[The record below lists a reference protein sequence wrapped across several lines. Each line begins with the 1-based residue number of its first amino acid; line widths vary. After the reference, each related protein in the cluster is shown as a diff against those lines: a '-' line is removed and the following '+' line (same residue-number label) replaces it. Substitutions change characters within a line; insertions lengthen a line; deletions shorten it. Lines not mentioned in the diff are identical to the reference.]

1 MTMNIAKDHVRYYS
15 LARQALVDA
24 LLLGGVRD
32 GDRVLVPGFIC
43 KDVVAS
49 IHTVRA
55 TPVFYQVDELLA
67 PINLRA
73 DESIKAIIAVNYF
86 GFPQNL
92 DAFKRESLRFG
103 ALLIEDNAHGFL
115 SSDTSNSPLG
125 TRGDLGIISI
135 RKSLRI
141 PDGAQ
146 LLVNDQLLLNN
157 IPQQIPYVRS
167 PLGFRFTAQKLALKV
182 QRITR
187 LPLLEWAR
195 YVVRKIRLISTGSA
209 LPISPPSAEFES
221 ITPTGPRDSSMS
233 SIQSLDIAHEINRRK
248 HLYHTVSSLVSECDI
263 QPVFESL
270 PINCVPYGYP
280 FYADSAAAAD
290 VYNLVKKLG
299 IEVINWPDL
308 PASVI
313 QTAPIHYRQLWLVNF
328 L

>member
-32 GDRVLVPGFIC
+32 GDRVLVPELIC

-67 PINLRA
+67 PINLDA

-92 DAFKRESLRFG
+92 DTFKRESQRFG
-103 ALLIEDNAHGFL
+103 AVLIEDNAHGFL
-115 SSDTSNSPLG
+115 SSDTTNSPLG

-146 LLVNDQLLLNN
+146 LLVNDELMLSN

-167 PLGFRFTAQKLALKV
+167 PLGFRFTAQRWALKV
-182 QRITR
+182 QQITR

-209 LPISPPSAEFES
+209 LPVSPSSAEFEI

-233 SIQSLDIAHEINRRK
+233 SIQNLDIAHEINRRK
-248 HLYHTVSSLVSECDI
+248 QLYQTVASLVSKCDV

-270 PINCVPYGYP
+270 PANCVPYGYP
-280 FYADSAAAAD
+280 FYGDSTAAAD

-308 PASVI
+308 PAAVI

>member
-32 GDRVLVPGFIC
+32 GDRVLVPELIC

-67 PINLRA
+67 PINLHA

-92 DAFKRESLRFG
+92 DAFKRESQRFG
-103 ALLIEDNAHGFL
+103 AVLIEDNAHGFL
-115 SSDTSNSPLG
+115 SSDTTNSPLG

-146 LLVNDQLLLNN
+146 LLVNDELMLNN

-167 PLGFRFTAQKLALKV
+167 PLGFRFTAQRWALKV
-182 QRITR
+182 QQITR

-195 YVVRKIRLISTGSA
+195 YVVRKIRRISTGSA
-209 LPISPPSAEFES
+209 LPISPPSAEFEI
-221 ITPTGPRDSSMS
+221 ITPSGPRDSSMS

-248 HLYHTVSSLVSECDI
+248 QLYQAVTALVLECDV
-263 QPVFESL
+263 QPVFKSL
-270 PINCVPYGYP
+270 PANCVPYGYP
-280 FYADSAAAAD
+280 FYGDSDAAAK
-290 VYNLVKKLG
+290 VHHLVKKLG

-308 PASVI
+308 PAAVI
-313 QTAPIHYRQLWLVNF
+313 PTAPIHYRQLWLVNF

>member
-1 MTMNIAKDHVRYYS
+1 MNTAKGHVRYYS
-15 LARQALVDA
+15 LARQALVEA
-24 LLLGGVRD
+24 LLLGGVSD
-32 GDRVLVPGFIC
+32 GDKVLVPELIC

-67 PINLRA
+67 PINLDA

-92 DAFKRESLRFG
+92 DTFKRESQRFG
-103 ALLIEDNAHGFL
+103 AVLIEDNAHGFL

-125 TRGDLGIISI
+125 TRCDLGIISI

-146 LLVNDQLLLNN
+146 LLVNNQQLLIN
-157 IPQQIPYVRS
+157 IPQQIAFVRS
-167 PLGFRFTAQKLALKV
+167 PLGLRFTAQRLALKV

-187 LPLLEWAR
+187 LPILGWAR
-195 YVVRKIRLISTGSA
+195 YVVRKIRLFSTGSA
-209 LPISPPSAEFES
+209 LPISPPSAEFAI

-248 HLYHTVSSLVSECDI
+248 HLYQTVASLVSKCDV
-263 QPVFESL
+263 QPVFGSL
-270 PINCVPYGYP
+270 PANCVPYGYP
-280 FYADSAAAAD
+280 FYGDSAAAAD

-308 PASVI
+308 PAAVI

>member
-24 LLLGGVRD
+24 LLLGGVKD
-32 GDRVLVPGFIC
+32 GDRVLVPEFIC

-67 PINLRA
+67 PINLHA
-73 DESIKAIIAVNYF
+73 DESIRAIIAVNYF

-92 DAFKRESLRFG
+92 DVFRRESQRFG
-103 ALLIEDNAHGFL
+103 AVLIEDNAHGFL

-146 LLVNDQLLLNN
+146 LLVNNQQLLIN
-157 IPQQIPYVRS
+157 IPQQIAYVHS
-167 PLGFRFTAQKLALKV
+167 PFGLRFTAQRLALKV
-182 QRITR
+182 QRTTR

-209 LPISPPSAEFES
+209 LPISPPSAEFEIPIIIFYS
-221 ITPTGPRDSSMS
+221 PESTIK
-233 SIQSLDIAHEINRRK
+233 AIN
-248 HLYHTVSSLVSECDI
+248 
-263 QPVFESL
+263 
-270 PINCVPYGYP
+270 N
-280 FYADSAAAAD
+280 
-290 VYNLVKKLG
+290 
-299 IEVINWPDL
+299 
-308 PASVI
+308 
-313 QTAPIHYRQLWLVNF
+313 TAK
-328 L
+328 

>member
-1 MTMNIAKDHVRYYS
+1 MNIAKDHIRYYS
-15 LARQALVDA
+15 LARQALVEA
-24 LLLGGVRD
+24 LLLGGVSD
-32 GDRVLVPGFIC
+32 GDRVLVPELIC

-49 IHTVRA
+49 IHTVKA
-55 TPVFYQVDELLA
+55 TPIFYQVDELLA
-67 PINLRA
+67 PINLHA

-92 DAFKRESLRFG
+92 EAFKRESQRFG
-103 ALLIEDNAHGFL
+103 AVLIEDNAHGFL

-146 LLVNDQLLLNN
+146 LLVNDRLLLIN

-167 PLGFRFTAQKLALKV
+167 PLGFRFTAQRLALKV

-209 LPISPPSAEFES
+209 LPISLPSAEFES
-221 ITPTGPRDSSMS
+221 ITPAGPRDSSMS

-248 HLYHTVSSLVSECDI
+248 HLYHTVASLVSKCNV
-263 QPVFESL
+263 QPVFKSL
-270 PINCVPYGYP
+270 PANCVPYGYP
-280 FYADSAAAAD
+280 FYGDSAAAAD

-308 PASVI
+308 PASVV

>member
-1 MTMNIAKDHVRYYS
+1 MTMNIAKDRVRYYS

-24 LLLGGVRD
+24 LLLGGVKD

-67 PINLRA
+67 PINLHA
-73 DESIKAIIAVNYF
+73 DESIRAIIAVNYF

-92 DAFKRESLRFG
+92 DAFKRESQRFG
-103 ALLIEDNAHGFL
+103 AVLIEDNAHGFL
-115 SSDTSNSPLG
+115 SSDTTNSPLG

-146 LLVNDQLLLNN
+146 LLVNDPLLLNN

-167 PLGFRFTAQKLALKV
+167 PLGFRFTAQRWALKV
-182 QRITR
+182 QQITR

-195 YVVRKIRLISTGSA
+195 YVVRKIRRITTGSA
-209 LPISPPSAEFES
+209 LPVSPSSAEFEI
-221 ITPTGPRDSSMS
+221 ITPSGPRDSSMS

-248 HLYHTVSSLVSECDI
+248 QLYQAVTALVLECDI

-270 PINCVPYGYP
+270 PANCVPYGYP
-280 FYADSAAAAD
+280 FYGDSDAAAK
-290 VYNLVKKLG
+290 VHYLVKKLG
-299 IEVINWPDL
+299 IQVISWPDL
-308 PASVI
+308 PAAVI
-313 QTAPIHYRQLWLVNF
+313 PTAPIHYRQLWLVNF

>member
-1 MTMNIAKDHVRYYS
+1 MNIAKDHIRYYS
-15 LARQALVDA
+15 LARQALVEA
-24 LLLGGVRD
+24 LLLGGVSD
-32 GDRVLVPGFIC
+32 GDRVLVPELIC

-49 IHTVRA
+49 IHTVKA
-55 TPVFYQVDELLA
+55 TPIFYQVDELLA
-67 PINLRA
+67 PINLHA

-92 DAFKRESLRFG
+92 EAFKREGQRFG
-103 ALLIEDNAHGFL
+103 AVLIEDNAHGFL

-125 TRGDLGIISI
+125 SRGDLGIISI

-146 LLVNDQLLLNN
+146 LLVNDKQLLIN

-167 PLGFRFTAQKLALKV
+167 PLGLRFTAQRLALNV

-209 LPISPPSAEFES
+209 LPISLPSAEFES
-221 ITPTGPRDSSMS
+221 ITPAGPRDSSMS

-248 HLYHTVSSLVSECDI
+248 HLYHKVVSLVSKCDV

-270 PINCVPYGYP
+270 PANCVPYGYP

-308 PASVI
+308 PAAVI

>member
-1 MTMNIAKDHVRYYS
+1 MNIAKDNVRYYS

-24 LLLGGVRD
+24 LLLGGVGE
-32 GDRVLVPGFIC
+32 GDQVLVPELIC

-49 IHTVRA
+49 IHTVKA
-55 TPVFYQVDELLA
+55 IPVFYQVDKQLA
-67 PINLRA
+67 PINLHA

-86 GFPQNL
+86 GFAQNMG
-92 DAFKRESLRFG
+92 DFNRESQRFG
-103 ALLIEDNAHGFL
+103 AVLIEDNAHGFL

-146 LLVNDQLLLNN
+146 LLVNNQLLLKN

-167 PLGFRFTAQKLALKV
+167 PLGLRFTAQRLALEV
-182 QRITR
+182 QRTTR

-195 YVVRKIRLISTGSA
+195 YVMRRIRLISTGSA

-233 SIQSLDIAHEINRRK
+233 SLQSLDIAHEINRRK
-248 HLYHTVSSLVSECDI
+248 TLYKTVASLSLNCDI

-270 PINCVPYGYP
+270 PANCVPYGFP
-280 FYADSAAAAD
+280 FYADSVAAAS
-290 VYNLVKKLG
+290 VSKSVKKLG

-308 PASVI
+308 PASVAKN
-313 QTAPIHYRQLWLVNF
+313 APIHYRQLWLVNF

>member
-1 MTMNIAKDHVRYYS
+1 MNIAKDHIRYYS
-15 LARQALVDA
+15 LARQALVEA
-24 LLLGGVRD
+24 LLLGGVSD
-32 GDRVLVPGFIC
+32 GDRVLVPELIC

-49 IHTVRA
+49 IHTVKA
-55 TPVFYQVDELLA
+55 TPIFYQVDELLA
-67 PINLRA
+67 PINLHA

-92 DAFKRESLRFG
+92 EAFKRESQRFC
-103 ALLIEDNAHGFL
+103 AVLIEDNAHGFL

-125 TRGDLGIISI
+125 SRGDLGIISI

-146 LLVNDQLLLNN
+146 LLVNDKQLLIN

-167 PLGFRFTAQKLALKV
+167 PLGLRFTAQRLALNV

-209 LPISPPSAEFES
+209 LPISLPSAEFES
-221 ITPTGPRDSSMS
+221 ITPAGPRDSSMS

-248 HLYHTVSSLVSECDI
+248 HLYHTVATLASECKV

-270 PINCVPYGYP
+270 PTNCVPYGFP
-280 FYADSAAAAD
+280 FYGDSAAAAD
-290 VYNLVKKLG
+290 VYNSVKKLG

-308 PASVI
+308 PAAVV

>member
-1 MTMNIAKDHVRYYS
+1 MNIAKDHVRYYS

-24 LLLGGVRD
+24 LLLGGVGD
-32 GDRVLVPGFIC
+32 GDRVLVPEFIC

-49 IHTVRA
+49 IHTVGA

-67 PINLRA
+67 PINLHA

-92 DAFKRESLRFG
+92 DVFKLESQRFG
-103 ALLIEDNAHGFL
+103 AVLIEDNAHGFL

-146 LLVNDQLLLNN
+146 LLVNDPLLLNN
-157 IPQQIPYVRS
+157 IPQQIPCVRS
-167 PLGFRFTAQKLALKV
+167 PLGFRFTAQRWALKV
-182 QRITR
+182 QQITR
-187 LPLLEWAR
+187 LPILEWAR
-195 YVVRKIRLISTGSA
+195 YVVRKIRRISTGSA
-209 LPISPPSAEFES
+209 LPVSPSSAEFES

-248 HLYHTVSSLVSECDI
+248 QLYQAVAALVLECGV
-263 QPVFESL
+263 QPVFKSL
-270 PINCVPYGYP
+270 PANCVPYGYP
-280 FYADSAAAAD
+280 FYGDSDAAAK
-290 VYNLVKKLG
+290 VHHLVKKWG
-299 IEVINWPDL
+299 IQVISWPDL
-308 PASVI
+308 PAAVI
-313 QTAPIHYRQLWLVNF
+313 PTAPIHYRQLWLVNF

>member
-1 MTMNIAKDHVRYYS
+1 MNIAKDNVRYYS

-24 LLLGGVRD
+24 LLLGGVSD
-32 GDRVLVPGFIC
+32 GDRVLIPELIC

-49 IHTVRA
+49 IHTVKA
-55 TPVFYQVDELLA
+55 IPVFYQVDKQLA
-67 PINLRA
+67 PINLHA

-86 GFPQNL
+86 GFAQNMG
-92 DAFKRESLRFG
+92 DFNRESQRFG
-103 ALLIEDNAHGFL
+103 AVLIEDNAHGFL

-146 LLVNDQLLLNN
+146 LLVNNQLLLKN

-167 PLGFRFTAQKLALKV
+167 PLGLRFTAQRLALEV
-182 QRITR
+182 QRTTR

-195 YVVRKIRLISTGSA
+195 YVVRRIRLISTGSA

-233 SIQSLDIAHEINRRK
+233 SLQSLDIAHEINRRK
-248 HLYHTVSSLVSECDI
+248 TLYKTVASLSLNCDI

-270 PINCVPYGYP
+270 PANCVPYGFP
-280 FYADSAAAAD
+280 FYADSVAAAS
-290 VYNLVKKLG
+290 VSKSVKKLG

-308 PASVI
+308 PASVAKN
-313 QTAPIHYRQLWLVNF
+313 APIHYRQLWLVNF

>member
-1 MTMNIAKDHVRYYS
+1 MTMNIAKDRVRYYS

-24 LLLGGVRD
+24 LLLGGVKD

-49 IHTVRA
+49 LHTVGA

-67 PINLRA
+67 PIDLQA

-92 DAFKRESLRFG
+92 DAFKRESQRFG
-103 ALLIEDNAHGFL
+103 AVLIEDNAHGFL

-125 TRGDLGIISI
+125 TRCDLGIISI

-146 LLVNDQLLLNN
+146 LLVNNELLLNN
-157 IPQQIPYVRS
+157 IPLQIPYVRS
-167 PLGFRFTAQKLALKV
+167 PLGLRFTAQRLALEV
-182 QRITR
+182 QRTTR

-233 SIQSLDIAHEINRRK
+233 SLQSLDIAQEINRRK
-248 HLYHTVSSLVSECDI
+248 TLYKTVASLSLNCDI

-270 PINCVPYGYP
+270 PANCVPYGFP
-280 FYADSAAAAD
+280 FYADSVAATS
-290 VYNLVKKLG
+290 VSKSVKKLG

-308 PASVI
+308 PASVAKN
-313 QTAPIHYRQLWLVNF
+313 APIHYRQLWLVNF

>member
-1 MTMNIAKDHVRYYS
+1 MNIAKDNVRYYS

-24 LLLGGVRD
+24 LLLGGVSD
-32 GDRVLVPGFIC
+32 GDRVLIPELIC

-49 IHTVRA
+49 IHTVKA
-55 TPVFYQVDELLA
+55 IPVFYQVDKQLA
-67 PINLRA
+67 PINLHA

-86 GFPQNL
+86 GFAQNMG
-92 DAFKRESLRFG
+92 DFNRESQRFG
-103 ALLIEDNAHGFL
+103 AVLIEDNAHGFL

-146 LLVNDQLLLNN
+146 LLVNNQLLLKN

-167 PLGFRFTAQKLALKV
+167 PLGLRFTAQRLALEV
-182 QRITR
+182 QRTTR

-195 YVVRKIRLISTGSA
+195 YVMRRIRLISTGSA

-233 SIQSLDIAHEINRRK
+233 SLQSLDIAHEINRRK
-248 HLYHTVSSLVSECDI
+248 TLYQTVASLSLNCDI

-270 PINCVPYGYP
+270 PANCVPYGFP
-280 FYADSAAAAD
+280 FYADSVAAAS
-290 VYNLVKKLG
+290 VSKSVKKLG

-308 PASVI
+308 PASVAKN
-313 QTAPIHYRQLWLVNF
+313 APIHYRQLWLVNF

>member
-1 MTMNIAKDHVRYYS
+1 MNIAKDNVRYYS

-24 LLLGGVRD
+24 LLLGGVGE
-32 GDRVLVPGFIC
+32 GDQVLVPELIC

-49 IHTVRA
+49 IHTVKA
-55 TPVFYQVDELLA
+55 IPVFYQVDKQLA
-67 PINLRA
+67 PINLHA

-86 GFPQNL
+86 GFAQNMG
-92 DAFKRESLRFG
+92 DFNRESQRFG
-103 ALLIEDNAHGFL
+103 AVLIEDNAHGFL

-146 LLVNDQLLLNN
+146 LLVNNQLLLKN

-167 PLGFRFTAQKLALKV
+167 PLGLRFTAQRLALEV
-182 QRITR
+182 QRTTR

-195 YVVRKIRLISTGSA
+195 YVVRRIRLISTGSA

-233 SIQSLDIAHEINRRK
+233 SLQSLDIAHEINRRK
-248 HLYHTVSSLVSECDI
+248 TLYQTVASLSLNCDI

-270 PINCVPYGYP
+270 PANCVPYGFP
-280 FYADSAAAAD
+280 FYADSVAAAS
-290 VYNLVKKLG
+290 VSKSVKKLG

-308 PASVI
+308 PASVAKN
-313 QTAPIHYRQLWLVNF
+313 APIHYRQLWLVNF

>member
-1 MTMNIAKDHVRYYS
+1 MNIAKDNVRYYS

-24 LLLGGVRD
+24 LLLGGVSD
-32 GDRVLVPGFIC
+32 GDRVLIPELIC

-49 IHTVRA
+49 IHTVKA
-55 TPVFYQVDELLA
+55 IPVFYQVDKQLA
-67 PINLRA
+67 PINLHA

-86 GFPQNL
+86 GFAQNMG
-92 DAFKRESLRFG
+92 DFNRESQRFG
-103 ALLIEDNAHGFL
+103 AVLIEDNAHGFL

-146 LLVNDQLLLNN
+146 LLVNNQLLLKN

-167 PLGFRFTAQKLALKV
+167 PLGLRFTAQRLALKV

-195 YVVRKIRLISTGSA
+195 YVVRRIRLISTGSA

-233 SIQSLDIAHEINRRK
+233 SLQSLDIAHEINRRK
-248 HLYHTVSSLVSECDI
+248 TLYQTVASLSLNCDI

-270 PINCVPYGYP
+270 PANCVPYGFP
-280 FYADSAAAAD
+280 FYADSVAAAS
-290 VYNLVKKLG
+290 VSKSVKKLG

-308 PASVI
+308 PASVAKN
-313 QTAPIHYRQLWLVNF
+313 APIHYRQLWLVNF

>member
-1 MTMNIAKDHVRYYS
+1 MTMNTTKDNVRYYS

-24 LLLGGVRD
+24 LLLGGVKD
-32 GDRVLVPGFIC
+32 GHRVLVPELIC

-49 IHTVRA
+49 IHTVKA

-67 PINLRA
+67 PINLHA

-92 DAFKRESLRFG
+92 DAFKRESQRFG
-103 ALLIEDNAHGFL
+103 AVLIEDNAHGFL
-115 SSDTSNSPLG
+115 SSDSSNSPLG
-125 TRGDLGIISI
+125 TRGHLGIISI

-146 LLVNDQLLLNN
+146 LLVNDPLLLNN

-167 PLGFRFTAQKLALKV
+167 PLGLRFTAQRLALKV

-187 LPLLEWAR
+187 LPILEWTR
-195 YVVRKIRLISTGSA
+195 YVVRKIRLISTGTA
-209 LPISPPSAEFES
+209 LPVSPQSAEFEI
-221 ITPTGPRDSSMS
+221 ITSAGPRDSSMS
-233 SIQSLDIAHEINRRK
+233 SIHSLDIAHEITRRK
-248 HLYHTVSSLVSECDI
+248 HLYQTVASFVSKCDI
-263 QPVFESL
+263 QPVFKSL
-270 PINCVPYGYP
+270 PTNCVPYGYP
-280 FYADSAAAAD
+280 FYGDSDAAAK
-290 VYNLVKKLG
+290 VHHLVKKLG

-308 PASVI
+308 PAAVT

>member
-1 MTMNIAKDHVRYYS
+1 MTMNTAKDNVRYYS

-24 LLLGGVRD
+24 LLLGGVKD
-32 GDRVLVPGFIC
+32 GHRVLVPELIC

-49 IHTVRA
+49 IHTVKA

-67 PINLRA
+67 PINLHA

-92 DAFKRESLRFG
+92 DAFKRESQRFG
-103 ALLIEDNAHGFL
+103 AVLIEDNAHGFL
-115 SSDTSNSPLG
+115 SSDSSNSPLG
-125 TRGDLGIISI
+125 TRGHLGIISI

-146 LLVNDQLLLNN
+146 LLVNDPLLLID

-167 PLGFRFTAQKLALKV
+167 PLGLRFTAQRLALKV

-187 LPLLEWAR
+187 LPILEWTR
-195 YVVRKIRLISTGSA
+195 YVVRKIRLISTGTA
-209 LPISPPSAEFES
+209 LPVSPQSAEFEI
-221 ITPTGPRDSSMS
+221 ITSTGPRDSSMS
-233 SIQSLDIAHEINRRK
+233 SINSLDIAHEITRRK
-248 HLYHTVSSLVSECDI
+248 HLYQTVASLISTCDV

-270 PINCVPYGYP
+270 HANCVPYGYP
-280 FYADSAAAAD
+280 FYGDSDAAAK
-290 VYNLVKKLG
+290 VHHLVKKLG

-308 PASVI
+308 PAAVI